1 MAQQY
6 ESVVETVTAI
16 QFVFD
21 TLKDIYMF
29 IGMKDVS
36 YNIKDRI
43 LSGRITD
50 SNNIQ
55 VPIAKED
62 YVVKNSKGGIFVMN
76 KSEFEKKYKLKET

>member
-1 MAQQY
+1 MAAKY
-6 ESVVETVTAI
+6 ESIVETVEAI

-29 IGMKDVS
+29 IGMKDVTYS
-36 YNIKDRI
+36 IKNRV

-50 SNNIQ
+50 SNDLQ

-62 YVVKNSKGGIFVMN
+62 YVVKNSKGGIFVMS
-76 KSEFEKKYKLKET
+76 KSEFEKKYKIKES